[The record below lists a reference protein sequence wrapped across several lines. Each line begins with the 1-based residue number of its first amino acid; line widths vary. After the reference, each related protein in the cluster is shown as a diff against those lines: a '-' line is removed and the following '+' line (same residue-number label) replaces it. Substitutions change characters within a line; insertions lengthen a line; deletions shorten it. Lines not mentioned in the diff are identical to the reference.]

1 DKAHWLLSILGSE
14 VLHCGPLG
22 SGQVIKLA
30 NNIATSINL
39 ASAFEAYHF
48 AKSKNAN
55 TEILHQLMKETAADS
70 WQLRN
75 SADNAMNYDYSSLG
89 AKINILLKDMTLA
102 LTEAQKNNIN
112 IPTAE
117 GAIHWYEKSVANG
130 DGELDMGAIYKNK

>member
-1 DKAHWLLSILGSE
+1 ASTAKTGTMIIDMGTSGPDMDILCNKELSSLGIELIDAPVGKGTWAAGKGELTILVGGEPRQFDKAHWLLSILGSE

-55 TEILHQLMKETAADS
+55 TEILHQLMKET
-70 WQLRN
+70 
-75 SADNAMNYDYSSLG
+75 
-89 AKINILLKDMTLA
+89 
-102 LTEAQKNNIN
+102 
-112 IPTAE
+112 
-117 GAIHWYEKSVANG
+117 
-130 DGELDMGAIYKNK
+130 